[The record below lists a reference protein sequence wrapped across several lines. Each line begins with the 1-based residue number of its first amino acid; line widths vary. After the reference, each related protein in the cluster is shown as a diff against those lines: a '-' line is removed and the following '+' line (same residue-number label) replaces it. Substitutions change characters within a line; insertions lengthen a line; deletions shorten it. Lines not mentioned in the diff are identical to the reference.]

1 MYESTHGGVRGRGS
15 NPPTYS
21 IIVCFVLRAK
31 VPVRS
36 GFTGSDSNSNGV
48 HRGLEAGGIFEYLV
62 IYEENKIDQ
71 ESENCVN
78 LNKS

>member
-1 MYESTHGGVRGRGS
+1 MLKEGGS
-15 NPPTYS
+15 QNKPPS
-21 IIVCFVLRAK
+21 FFIVCFVLRAK

-48 HRGLEAGGIFEYLV
+48 HRGLKAGGIFEYLV